1 MYQHKWGILEGRGTF
16 SVSENCTCVFNS
28 HLFPCS
34 HAHVGVNGAGSQRQL
49 HWLLPNGHP
58 AVQFL
63 GRRPDALLPLSH
75 GCLEG
80 RAEAYFRGVRL
91 QEDLLL
97 FMHQLG
103 ESSIFFCSRFL
114 LLTCIVC
121 LKKKKKINSCEWVFW
136 FKIRK
141 CFGSPVKNE
150 QLVLLLFWVV
160 FWLLLFFKL
169 IRNCFALIL
178 MCCLLPFLSSSRDY
192 VSILGYLCA

>member
-16 SVSENCTCVFNS
+16 SVSETAHVCLICI
-28 HLFPCS
+28 LFPCS
-34 HAHVGVNGAGSQRQL
+34 HSHVGVNGAGGQRQL

-63 GRRPDALLPLSH
+63 GRRPDAHLPLSH

-103 ESSIFFCSRFL
+103 ESSILFCWSFILRCL
-114 LLTCIVC
+114 LLTCIVH
-121 LKKKKKINSCEWVFW
+121 LKKKKRLTAVGFW
-136 FKIRK
+136 GLK
-141 CFGSPVKNE
+141 
-150 QLVLLLFWVV
+150 
-160 FWLLLFFKL
+160 
-169 IRNCFALIL
+169 
-178 MCCLLPFLSSSRDY
+178 
-192 VSILGYLCA
+192 